1 MMVASAV
8 PVSMAA
14 WVRSSEG
21 KLHKLGKKERDG
33 VELTVVSL
41 PPSKGPFSDEVV
53 ENETKNEPKRILG

>member
-1 MMVASAV
+1 MPYQYPWQLGLGLVKENCISV
-8 PVSMAA
+8 
-14 WVRSSEG
+14 
-21 KLHKLGKKERDG
+21 GKKQRDG